1 MARGDYADITYKTGA
16 GTEKVRVQARL
27 AGGKVEVSLPAR
39 GNPFVT
45 VEEFNSADKA
55 IQTGRF
61 AASEVVAIT
70 EGNAPLPTLTTIKP
84 K

>member
-27 AGGKVEVSLPAR
+27 AGGNVAIVLPGR
-39 GNPFVT
+39 GELFVT
-45 VEEFNSADKA
+45 VKEFNSADKVIRTA
-55 IQTGRF
+55 RF
-61 AASEVVAIT
+61 AGHEVVAID
-70 EGNAPLPTLTTIKP
+70 EGNAPIATPSALKA